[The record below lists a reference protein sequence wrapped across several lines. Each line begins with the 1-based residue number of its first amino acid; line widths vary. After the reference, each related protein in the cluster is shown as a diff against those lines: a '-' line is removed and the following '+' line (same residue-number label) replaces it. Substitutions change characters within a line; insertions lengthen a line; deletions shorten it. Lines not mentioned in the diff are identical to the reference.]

1 MKPLAH
7 LVVFIALLG
16 VTLGLRVGGRPYY
29 SKDLEEVIWRAS
41 RIRARDI
48 QMGWQSS
55 RYETFG
61 SQAAEATILEKL
73 RQQETG
79 LSGVQGAKLEAKVR
93 GLLRYLGE
101 PTFGAY
107 YSLRTRGLRYE
118 FIPESAASNQLAKAC
133 REKKLASLADEKGA
147 VRLLWE
153 SVRQHDGYSVT
164 TKITAVALDTVKA
177 AISHTNSGKALIVG
191 PARQG
196 FTVAAELRNP
206 GFHYPGTNEAGVLPV
221 LFEFSF
227 LAKIDDVGAAGPLLI
242 SLLWIEPDQDW
253 ALNRLITDQ
262 YLPLQTL
269 F

>member
-1 MKPLAH
+1 
-7 LVVFIALLG
+7 
-16 VTLGLRVGGRPYY
+16 
-29 SKDLEEVIWRAS
+29 
-41 RIRARDI
+41 
-48 QMGWQSS
+48 
-55 RYETFG
+55 
-61 SQAAEATILEKL
+61 
-73 RQQETG
+73 
-79 LSGVQGAKLEAKVR
+79 
-93 GLLRYLGE
+93 
-101 PTFGAY
+101 
-107 YSLRTRGLRYE
+107 LRTRGLRYE
-118 FIPESAASNQLAKAC
+118 FIPENASSNELVKAY

-153 SVRQHDGYSVT
+153 SVRQHDGQPIA

-177 AISHTNSGKALIVG
+177 AVSHTNSGKALIVG

-206 GFHYPGTNEAGVLPV
+206 GFVYPGTNAPGVLPL

-227 LAKIDDVGAAGPLLI
+227 LAKIDDIGAAGPLLI
-242 SLLWIEPDQDW
+242 SLLWIESDQDW